1 MNKALRNIIK
11 LISGLSMAI
20 TITFSMSLFPPVA
33 TAQVTK
39 PSIDFNH
46 MKTGFPLTGAHAR
59 VECETCHVGGLFR
72 GTSTN
77 CEGCH
82 SPGRRVIAPV
92 KSISHMPT
100 NSACNTCHLN
110 AVSFLGA
117 RFNHIGVL
125 PKACTT
131 CHNGKTAPGKPN
143 GHVVTTESCDTC
155 HRTSAWLP
163 SGFNHSTVVGGS
175 CETCH
180 TPGGM
185 GRAKPAATHLPTTA
199 PCDTCHKS
207 GFTTFLGA
215 SFDHLG
221 STIVTPTNCATCHL
235 TGQYGAKTK
244 PLSHIPTSSV
254 SCNTCHTTGYINFT
268 APIMS
273 HALVEAT
280 IQCSTCHNGSYKSQ
294 KGTDPG
300 LGAQSKADKTNH
312 VATTAECGTCHLTGR
327 KSFSGANYA
336 HLPQLNNCN
345 TCHYT
350 GGPGIPQSLNHITT
364 ALQCDSA
371 GCHSSSNYTTFG
383 GIGYTHDSASIGKCG
398 TCHLGQNTTAKQ
410 KPITHIP
417 TIGNACD
424 SCHAY
429 VPSGM
434 GPTGGFL
441 AHLPTKAQIHATSV
455 PAIACA
461 TCHSGGYTNVKARNS
476 ATHVAT
482 TAACD
487 NCHTLSNTRNYTDF
501 LGATFNHASVTT
513 TAICGTCHTPGG
525 SGLAKTTPPHIPTTG
540 NACDACHSVTKP
552 TFAGA
557 TMNHLNVAS
566 QACITCHGT
575 GNPYSTTAP
584 ALVKLATPPHIP
596 TNTLAC
602 ENCHS
607 NKAAFT
613 ATMNHPAVTGTVPS
627 CTTCHNG
634 SYTLE
639 GKQYGGAQW
648 KSSIANHIPVSK
660 ECNVCHTGFTS
671 FTTPLVSSSVMHTAG
686 IAPTTCVTCHI
697 TGSNYKGV
705 TGKKMALNH
714 RNKNPAP
721 TDCSESGCHRPGG
734 STGSAYTNW
743 N

>member
-1 MNKALRNIIK
+1 MKNDKLNILSSICG
-11 LISGLSMAI
+11 ISI
-20 TITFSMSLFPPVA
+20 SLFLTYAMMMLAPA
-33 TAQVTK
+33 AYAQVAK

-46 MKTGFPLTGAHAR
+46 MKTGFPLTGTHAR

-72 GTSTN
+72 GTPTN

-82 SPGRRVIAPV
+82 TPGRRVLAPV

-100 NSACNTCHLN
+100 TEACNTCHLN

-125 PKACTT
+125 PKGCAS

-143 GHVVTTESCDTC
+143 GHVVTTLPCDTC

-163 SGFNHSTVVGGS
+163 SGFSHATVVGGS

-185 GRAKPAATHLPTTA
+185 GRAKPVTHLPTTA
-199 PCDTCHKS
+199 PCDACHKS

-215 SFDHLG
+215 PFDHLG
-221 STIVTPTNCATCHL
+221 STIVTTNNCATCHL

-244 PLSHIPTSSV
+244 PQNHIPTASV
-254 SCNTCHTTGYINFT
+254 SCNVCHTTGYISFVG
-268 APIMS
+268 PIMS
-273 HALVEAT
+273 HTLVEAS
-280 IQCSTCHNGSYKSQ
+280 IQCSTCHNGSYKQQMGSL
-294 KGTDPG
+294 G
-300 LGAQSKADKTNH
+300 LGAQSKADKANH
-312 VATTAECGTCHLTGR
+312 VATTAECGTCHLGR
-327 KSFSGANYA
+327 TTFLGANYT
-336 HLPQLNNCN
+336 HGTGVTVLNLCD
-345 TCHYT
+345 TCHKV
-350 GGPGIPQSLNHITT
+350 GGPGISKPVTHVST
-364 ALQCDSA
+364 ALQCDSS
-371 GCHSSSNYTTFG
+371 GCHTPTNYITFA
-383 GIGYTHDSASIGKCG
+383 GIGYTHDAASIGKCG

-424 SCHAY
+424 SCHVY
-429 VPSGM
+429 VPSGN

-441 AHLPTKAQIHATSV
+441 ANLPTKAQIHAVSV

-461 TCHSGGYTNVKARNS
+461 TCHSGGYANVKSRNS

-513 TAICGTCHTPGG
+513 TSICGTCHTPGG

-566 QACITCHGT
+566 QKCITCHGT
-575 GNPYSTTAP
+575 GNIYSTTSP
-584 ALVKLATPPHIP
+584 ALVKMATPPHIP
-596 TNTLAC
+596 TTTIAC
-602 ENCHS
+602 EGCHTNTS
-607 NKAAFT
+607 VFAAVMSH
-613 ATMNHPAVTGTVPS
+613 AVVTGIPCS
-627 CTTCHNG
+627 TCHNG
-634 SYTLE
+634 SYTSQ
-639 GKQYGGAQW
+639 GQQYGGA
-648 KSSIANHIPVSK
+648 KALPPNHVSTTK
-660 ECNVCHTGFTS
+660 ECSVCHVGSGSWTSWNHPPEKMDHVTNLNTGDCLTCHLS
-671 FTTPLVSSSVMHTAG
+671 PNPVLGSMTKKPLPSNNPSEHN
-686 IAPTTCVTCHI
+686 IAPKNC
-697 TGSNYKGV
+697 SN
-705 TGKKMALNH
+705 
-714 RNKNPAP
+714 
-721 TDCSESGCHRPGG
+721 SGCHRPLG
-734 STGSAYTNW
+734 SKGSLYSTW